1 MKQEENKYIGDD
13 KFAKM
18 LEHYQCP
25 TPLNVIK
32 MKFAGA
38 VCSPNLELK
47 PVDVIGSFWEKGKVP
62 RLETKE
68 EADWF
73 FKFFMGLWDEVF
85 NTVHENQVRLP
96 EHKTGRKDDLVD
108 ACFARVM
115 EIEFGFVEGFWGGR
129 DDFELPAFVGEMID
143 SLSELAGVYH
153 QLSEM
158 VEDAEDLKPFKHHF
172 AYTDKMVVKAISFMI
187 ENYVLPR
194 IESLSRK
201 MN

>member
-47 PVDVIGSFWEKGKVP
+47 PVDVISSFWEKGKVP
-62 RLETKE
+62 RLETKS

-85 NTVHENQVRLP
+85 TIVHDNQVKLP
-96 EHKTGRKDDLVD
+96 EHKISRKDDLVD

-129 DDFELPAFVGEMID
+129 DDFELPTFVGEMID
-143 SLSELAGVYH
+143 SLSELAGAYH

-158 VEDAEDLKPFKHHF
+158 VEDTKDLKPFKEHF
-172 AYTDKMVVKAISFMI
+172 TYTDKMAVKAISFII

-194 IESLSRK
+194 IESLSRQ